1 MASLDIGRRRCR
13 HRTSR
18 LTSACLLV
26 ALSCAAPAF
35 AATIRSK
42 SDLRLWET
50 VADRS
55 LPLEWPWE
63 GAADSATVSFSN
75 RLTRACSTL
84 TVVRAAGTT
93 RGSLDSPVTQS
104 GGETLVDVTLVQTVG
119 GIEVARETATL
130 AYVSGAGGGPITVR
144 ALAAPERELA
154 RLQEPRVYAVD
165 PEWLGLEGE
174 SGYDIAW
181 PQHIGLKIILR

>member
-1 MASLDIGRRRCR
+1 MRRF
-13 HRTSR
+13 
-18 LTSACLLV
+18 LLYCL
-26 ALSCAAPAF
+26 ALALFGVFSAF
-35 AATIRSK
+35 AVTIRSK

-75 RLTRACSTL
+75 RLTRACSTM
-84 TVVRAAGTT
+84 TVVRAAGAT
-93 RGSLDSPVTQS
+93 RGSLDSLVTQP

-119 GIEVARETATL
+119 GVEVTRETATL

-144 ALAAPERELA
+144 AAMGSPERELA
-154 RLQEPRVYAVD
+154 KVQEPRVYAFD
-165 PEWLGLEGE
+165 PAWLGEAGE

-181 PQHIGLKIILR
+181 PMYRPLKIILR